1 MSNPVKFA
9 MTDRGP
15 ATTDDG
21 LAGVRNILTDALHEM
36 GYDDSLVDT
45 LIEKDVIDFDTVN
58 YTSDIMYYLI
68 EHYGEGVLC
77 GGLESAVAHED
88 LAAEVSRAGVEDWRS
103 LKAERLERFVRY
115 IIWDEVKAIGLQAA
129 YPESLK
135 LTRDKYF
142 GRVMRNVLVDYGA
155 SGCYVPDV
163 EYVIYHPD
171 TCKVLA
177 VILSRVTSN
186 RTDQLIKLSQ
196 DEMTKHIK
204 AYLIDPDAE
213 DILPGSDSTEE
224 ARATIAAE
232 SLTEEESEKIKLLD
246 RFIEDLK
253 TALGNRESLVDKE
266 GLTLAQRLQGLSLED
281 RIHDLSNA
289 DRQALRQL
297 LD

>member
-1 MSNPVKFA
+1 MSNPIKVA

-21 LAGVRNILTDALHEM
+21 LDGVRNILTDALYEM

-58 YTSDIMYYLI
+58 YTSDIMYYLV

-77 GGLESAVAHED
+77 GGLETAVERED
-88 LAAEVSRAGVEDWRS
+88 LAAEVSSAGVQDWRS
-103 LKAERLERFVRY
+103 LKRERLERFVPY
-115 IIWDEVKAIGLQAA
+115 IIWDEVKAIGLQAI
-129 YPESLK
+129 YPERLK
-135 LTRDKYF
+135 LTTDKEF
-142 GRVMRNVLVDYGA
+142 GQVMRNVLVNYGA

-177 VILSRVTSN
+177 VILSRITSN
-186 RTDQLIKLSQ
+186 RIDQIMKLSQ
-196 DEMTKHIK
+196 DEMTKHIR

-213 DILPGSDSTEE
+213 DVLPGSDSTEE
-224 ARATIAAE
+224 VRAIIEAE
-232 SLTEEESEKIKLLD
+232 FPTEAEDEKVKLLD
-246 RFIEDLK
+246 NFIQDLMA
-253 TALGNRESLVDKE
+253 ALGNRESPADKE

-281 RIHDLSNA
+281 RIHGLSDA

-297 LD
+297 LN